1 MASQQPWQGQPA
13 HSQPP
18 IWGSHLPAQQ
28 QPMLTKHKVWLAVA
42 AALAALEIFA
52 LGCVVGAQVSGG
64 KTIEE
69 CVKEAQRAGVVGHRA
84 TAAIQACVEG

>member
-52 LGCVVGAQVSGG
+52 LGCVVGARVHGG
-64 KTIEE
+64 KSIEA
-69 CVKEAQRAGVVGHRA
+69 CAKEAREAKLPRSVAAG
-84 TAAIQACVEG
+84 AIQACVEG